1 MSFFDEVDE
10 PRTPPRSQPR
20 PRRRSGSGGGGRRP
34 PSQQPQSIQAR
45 RGIAAVALLVVVI
58 LIALGVHSCQVSSRD
73 SALKDYTNSVSSIIQ
88 RSAKTGSNLFALLLS
103 SGASSS
109 SAGSLQNQINQ
120 ARADADAELA
130 SARNLSVPDEART
143 AQADVLKAM
152 QMRVDGLTTIASEI
166 QPALG
171 TSTSKDAVNAIAGAM
186 ARFYASDV
194 LYKLYAAP
202 EIAGALHG
210 AGIAVGANGQAIAG
224 NQFLPDV
231 HWVLPDE
238 IANVLHVP
246 PPGSHGGRH
255 AKATPGLHGHTLNSV
270 SVGGNP
276 LSTSTTNTVTANP
289 PPTFTLN
296 FTNGG
301 TNNESNVK
309 CTVTVSG
316 TNVSGSKIVPQTFA
330 GQSSSCDVTL
340 SSSPGPGTQTV
351 VATIEPVPGE
361 KNTAN
366 NTLSFPV
373 TFQ

>member
-20 PRRRSGSGGGGRRP
+20 PRRRTGSGGGGRRP
-34 PSQQPQSIQAR
+34 PSQPPQSIQAR

-58 LIALGVHSCQVSSRD
+58 LIALGVHSCQVSSRN
-73 SALKDYTNSVSSIIQ
+73 SALKDYTNGVSSIIQ
-88 RSAKTGSNLFALLLS
+88 RSAKTGSNLFAVLLS
-103 SGASSS
+103 SGTGASN
-109 SAGSLQNQINQ
+109 AGSLQNQINQ
-120 ARADADAELA
+120 ARVDADAELA
-130 SARNLSVPDEART
+130 SAKSLSVPDEART
-143 AQADVLKAM
+143 AQADVVRAM

-202 EIAGALHG
+202 EIAAALHG
-210 AGIAVGANGQAIAG
+210 AGIAVGGSGQAIAG

-231 HWVLPDE
+231 HWVLPNE
-238 IANVLHVP
+238 IAKVLHVSL
-246 PPGSHGGRH
+246 PGASGHHGKI
-255 AKATPGLHGHTLNSV
+255 APGTHGHTLTSV
-270 SVGGNP
+270 TVNGTT
-276 LSTSTTNTVTANP
+276 LSPTSTNTLTANP
-289 PPTFTLN
+289 APTFTLN
-296 FTNGG
+296 YTNGG
-301 TNNESNVK
+301 TNNEFNVK

-316 TNVSGSKIVPQTFA
+316 TNVSGSKTISETFA
-330 GQSSSCDVTL
+330 GQSGSCDVTL
-340 SSSPGPGTQTV
+340 NSSPGAGTQTV
-351 VATIEPVPGE
+351 VATIQPVPGE
-361 KNTAN
+361 TNTAN